1 MSKFSSWLRPALT
14 VPRTPWSA
22 GESNWKASPKTLFFL
37 IAGLWIFGT
46 GEAAFIAANIGVSPW
61 VVFAQGISL
70 MTGWSIGWST
80 FVISC
85 SVLAFWI
92 PLKSKPGLGTI
103 MNIIVIALALDV
115 MAPLFPHPNHIGL
128 QIVQDLFGIVLVGF
142 GSALY
147 ITSNLGPGPR
157 DGLMTGLHYRSGIR
171 IGRVRMMI
179 EIAVL
184 LVGWSLGGTVGLG
197 TVLFAGLIG
206 QSIAL
211 AMGVVS
217 RLTPQPN

>member
-1 MSKFSSWLRPALT
+1 MTKFSDWLRPALT
-14 VPRTPWSA
+14 VPRTSWSA
-22 GESNWKASPKTLFFL
+22 GESNWKTSPKTFL
-37 IAGLWIFGT
+37 VLVLGLWLFGT

-61 VVFAQGISL
+61 VVFAEGISL
-70 MTGWSIGWST
+70 HTGWSIGQST

-115 MAPLFPHPNHIGL
+115 MAPIFPNPNQLGP
-128 QIVQDLFGIVLVGF
+128 QIALDLFGIILVGL

-157 DGLMTGLHYRSGIR
+157 DGLMTGLHYQSGIR

-179 EIAVL
+179 EVAVL
-184 LVGWSLGGTVGLG
+184 IVGWRLGGTVGIG

-217 RLTPQPN
+217 RLAPQPS

>member
-1 MSKFSSWLRPALT
+1 
-14 VPRTPWSA
+14 VPRTSWSS
-22 GESNWKASPKTLFFL
+22 GESNWKTSPKSFFVL
-37 IAGLWIFGT
+37 VLGLWLFGT

-70 MTGWSIGWST
+70 NTGWSIGQST
-80 FVISC
+80 FVVSC

-115 MAPLFPHPNHIGL
+115 MAPLYPHPDQLVL
-128 QIVQDLFGIVLVGF
+128 QIALDLFGIILVGI

-157 DGLMTGLHYRSGIR
+157 DGLMTGLHYQSGIR

-179 EIAVL
+179 EIAIL
-184 LVGWSLGGTVGLG
+184 IVGWRLGGTVGIG

-211 AMGVVS
+211 SMGVVS
-217 RLTPQPN
+217 RLAPQAS

>member
-1 MSKFSSWLRPALT
+1 MSKFSEWLRPALT
-14 VPRTPWSA
+14 VPRTSWSS
-22 GESNWKASPKTLFFL
+22 GESNWKTTPKSFFVL
-37 IAGLWIFGT
+37 VLGLWLFGT

-61 VVFAQGISL
+61 VVFAEGISL
-70 MTGWSIGWST
+70 NTGWSIGQST

-115 MAPLFPHPNHIGL
+115 MAPLYPHPDQLGL
-128 QIVQDLFGIVLVGF
+128 QIALDLFGIILVGI

-157 DGLMTGLHYRSGIR
+157 DGLMTGLHYQSGIR

-184 LVGWSLGGTVGLG
+184 IVGWRLGGTVGVG

-211 AMGVVS
+211 SMGVVS
-217 RLTPQPN
+217 RLAPQAR

>member
-22 GESNWKASPKTLFFL
+22 GESNWKASPKTVCFL

-61 VVFAQGISL
+61 TVFAQGISL
-70 MTGWSIGWST
+70 NTGWSIGWST

-92 PLKSKPGLGTI
+92 PLKSKPGLGTV

-115 MAPLFPHPNHIGL
+115 MAPLFPHPDTMEL
-128 QIVQDLFGIVLVGF
+128 QVLLDLFGIVLVGI

-184 LVGWSLGGTVGLG
+184 LVGYKLGGTVGIG